1 MYSLHAV
8 RTRSAHLHL
17 DFFAV
22 LRRMSASSAGILIP
36 NGSIARRMPE
46 RSVGVVFAFVF
57 IWLTIWC
64 VREYFGFSL
73 TSFGFFC
80 YDVIVLFS
88 ITVDS
93 IPPFG
98 LFCQHQMERKMKKV
112 LERIISL
119 KDADSTAEFARTV
132 GLHPQ
137 TVDNYL
143 SEKRKI
149 SLEFIIRVCQNCNVS
164 ADWVLGFSS
173 DRRGTSA
180 PPSSLELQ
188 TLVSELQAENA
199 RLNAELVRVNGE
211 NVGLRY
217 AVEALGKSK

>member
-1 MYSLHAV
+1 MLK
-8 RTRSAHLHL
+8 
-17 DFFAV
+17 
-22 LRRMSASSAGILIP
+22 
-36 NGSIARRMPE
+36 
-46 RSVGVVFAFVF
+46 
-57 IWLTIWC
+57 
-64 VREYFGFSL
+64 
-73 TSFGFFC
+73 
-80 YDVIVLFS
+80 
-88 ITVDS
+88 
-93 IPPFG
+93 
-98 LFCQHQMERKMKKV
+98 KMKKV

-143 SEKRKI
+143 TEKRKI
-149 SLEFIIRVCQNCNVS
+149 SLEFIIRICQNCNVS
-164 ADWVLGFSS
+164 ADWVLGFSN

-217 AVEALGKSK
+217 AVEALGKGK